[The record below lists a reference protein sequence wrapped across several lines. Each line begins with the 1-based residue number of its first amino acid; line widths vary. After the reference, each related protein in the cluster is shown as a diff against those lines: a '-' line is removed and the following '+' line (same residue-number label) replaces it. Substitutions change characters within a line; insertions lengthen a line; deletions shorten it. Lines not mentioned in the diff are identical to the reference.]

1 MINTKNWVI
10 MFKNTETDSKK
21 QEVINI
27 LLQKSNLII
36 NNFCLAI
43 E

>member
-1 MINTKNWVI
+1 MINTKNWAI

-27 LLQKSNLII
+27 LLQKNNLIFD
-36 NNFCLAI
+36 NFCLAI